1 MNDRVSIDIQG
12 GVADVRLVRADKM
25 NALDDAMFEALIRT
39 GERLKGEKGLRAV
52 VLSGEGRAFCAGLDT
67 SSFAAM
73 ASGGWSGG
81 RSGSAG
87 ALATPRRTPGG
98 SNRAQH
104 AVMVWREIPVPVIAA
119 VHGVAYGGG
128 YQLQLSAD
136 LRFVARDARLS
147 VFEIRW
153 GLIPDMA
160 GMALLR
166 GLVRD
171 DVARDLTYSGRI
183 FSGEEALAMGLAT
196 RVCDDPRAEA
206 LEYARDVAAKNPH
219 AVRAAKRLLNLMQ
232 DGDQQEILL
241 EESREQG
248 ALIGSPNQVE
258 AVMAN
263 MQKRAADFAEA
274 EAETPPPLPFGAY
287 PHDATPIAERRISI
301 NGKDSAF
308 GDALAWA
315 GLATFPNLPSTVVPV
330 GESGGLPCG
339 MQVIGAAWRDLDCI
353 ATAGAIGALMDR

>member
-1 MNDRVSIDIQG
+1 MNDRISVDIQG
-12 GVADVRLVRADKM
+12 GVADVRLIRADKM
-25 NALDDAMFEALIRT
+25 NALDNAMFEALIQT

-67 SSFAAM
+67 SNFAAM
-73 ASGGWSGG
+73 AMGES
-81 RSGSAG
+81 RASAG
-87 ALATPRRTPGG
+87 LVTPKRTPGG

-136 LRFVARDARLS
+136 MRFVTRDAKLS
-147 VFEIRW
+147 VLEIKW

-171 DVARDLTYSGRI
+171 DVARELTYSGRI

-206 LEYARDVAAKNPH
+206 LAFARDVAGKNPD
-219 AVRAAKRLLNLMQ
+219 AIRAGKRLLNLMA
-232 DGDQQEILL
+232 DGDQNELL
-241 EESREQG
+241 IEESREQT

-258 AVMAN
+258 AVRASLE
-263 MQKRAADFAEA
+263 KRAPNFAES
-274 EAETPPPLPFGAY
+274 EGETPAPVAFGA
-287 PHDATPIAERRISI
+287 
-301 NGKDSAF
+301 G
-308 GDALAWA
+308 
-315 GLATFPNLPSTVVPV
+315 
-330 GESGGLPCG
+330 
-339 MQVIGAAWRDLDCI
+339 
-353 ATAGAIGALMDR
+353 